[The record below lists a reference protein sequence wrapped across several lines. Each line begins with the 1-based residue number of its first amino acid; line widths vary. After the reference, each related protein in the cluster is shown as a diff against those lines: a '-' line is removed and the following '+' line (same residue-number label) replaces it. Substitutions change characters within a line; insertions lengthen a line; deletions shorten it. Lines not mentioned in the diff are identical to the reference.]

1 MAVKEIAVK
10 EMNNHQVTVS
20 LTSVLE
26 FRLVYSHDK
35 NHSWRVLFL
44 YLDQSECISWRNTF
58 VSFTSL
64 NFSTH
69 PQQLVLFI
77 DKDID
82 IVYANTIWW
91 KQDLW

>member
-35 NHSWRVLFL
+35 NHS
-44 YLDQSECISWRNTF
+44 
-58 VSFTSL
+58 
-64 NFSTH
+64 
-69 PQQLVLFI
+69 
-77 DKDID
+77 
-82 IVYANTIWW
+82 
-91 KQDLW
+91 